1 MFRAKQAL
9 FLHTLKCNP
18 MVLPEDEF
26 GDISFLDQDKLKNQE
41 SKIESGEIVCNKDNP
56 EECENCSG

>member
-1 MFRAKQAL
+1 
-9 FLHTLKCNP
+9 

>member
-1 MFRAKQAL
+1 MRLTK
-9 FLHTLKCNP
+9 
-18 MVLPEDEF
+18 DEV
-26 GDISFLDQDKLKNQE
+26 DNTSFHHKKKLKKQE